1 MSQLTPPSFE
11 TLKEIQGYWRSDGEF
26 SPARITQLSPAGA
39 HIKTA
44 FPEKIGAVLEVR
56 LEVLGREIVL
66 EGVVNRVYAGAG
78 MGIEFRSLTSENQAL
93 LDRLAQQVELA
104 RALWVSRSSRVNQ
117 QAGSG
122 TTQTKTPIA
131 PAPRNRRVERRERMR
146 HKFSATVA
154 LAGPEG
160 EKPVKAQLTELGRG
174 GCFVKIAE
182 PFPVG
187 SILRVSLTEN
197 NQTVRARAIVASV
210 QPGEGMGLG
219 FTALEP
225 LDSLL
230 LEEWLESCVE
240 RHWLAANRRKSQRVV
255 VNLPVRVIAKNS
267 LGTEIS
273 EDTTT
278 VSVSPHGALLQLE
291 MKVRKGQQIVLQNP
305 NTGDALECSIDY
317 LGGSHDGRREV
328 GVSFLLHN
336 RTLWQI
342 SFPVEFA
349 PQHARTKTND

>member
-1 MSQLTPPSFE
+1 MNQVPTPSFE
-11 TLKEIQGYWRSDGEF
+11 ALREIPGYWRSDGEF
-26 SPARITQLSPAGA
+26 IPARITQIGAAGA

-44 FPEKIGAVLEVR
+44 FPEKVSAVVEVR
-56 LEVLGREIVL
+56 LEVLGREIFA
-66 EGVVNRVYAGAG
+66 EGVVNRVYAGSG
-78 MGIEFRSLTSENQAL
+78 MSIEFKSLTAENKAF
-93 LDRLAQQVELA
+93 LDRLAEQIELA
-104 RALWVSRSSRVNQ
+104 RALWVSRSSWANRQ
-117 QAGSG
+117 TGSG
-122 TTQTKTPIA
+122 PIQTKA
-131 PAPRNRRVERRERMR
+131 PNSRVPRNRRVERRERMR

-187 SILRVSLTEN
+187 SILRVSITEN

-219 FTALEP
+219 FSALEP
-225 LDSLL
+225 LDNLL
-230 LEEWLESCVE
+230 LEEWLENCVE

-267 LGTEIS
+267 AGTEIS

-278 VSVSPHGALLQLE
+278 VSVSPHGALLELE
-291 MKVRKGQQIVLQNP
+291 MKVRKGQKVVLQNP
-305 NTGDALECSIDY
+305 DTGDALECSIDY
-317 LGGSHDGRREV
+317 LGGSHDGRREI

-349 PQHARTKTND
+349 PQHTCTKTDD